1 MHFQLSTCISS
12 QTTSPGEV
20 ALPQDSAVTEPAR
33 RRIKLR
39 PRCIPSP
46 REKGPEAF
54 SHGHTSR
61 GLIPS
66 PYATF
71 SLAVT
76 DGLRELW
83 PPPTPTPRGAGTSRS
98 AGSSSRATWR
108 SGSGRER
115 AQPCSD
121 AQNPELWN

>member
-1 MHFQLSTCISS
+1 MHFQLSTCLSS

-20 ALPQDSAVTEPAR
+20 ALPQARAVTEPAR

-39 PRCIPSP
+39 PGCIPSH
-46 REKGPEAF
+46 REKGPEGF
-54 SHGHTSR
+54 SHGHISR

-71 SLAVT
+71 SLAVM
-76 DGLRELW
+76 DGLRELR
-83 PPPTPTPRGAGTSRS
+83 PPLTPSLRGAGTSRS
-98 AGSSSRATWR
+98 AGPSSRATWR

-115 AQPCSD
+115 AQPRSD
-121 AQNPELWN
+121 AQNHELWN